1 MKTCFRCCLIFSLL
15 LTFVFIFTTNSY
27 AEDNNSFSNFES
39 QLGIYAGAKYAN
51 RSISNIPVGELIEV
65 KVVDPSKMGSCQK
78 GEIAALI
85 NLGNGEWTITKLAGN
100 NGSSVK
106 LIVQNKDGTMKV
118 TKSGTFVHKVLP

>member
-15 LTFVFIFTTNSY
+15 LTFIFILTTNSY

-39 QLGIYAGAKYAN
+39 QLGIYAGTKYAN
-51 RSISNIPVGELIEV
+51 TSISNIAVGELIEV
-65 KVVDPSKMGSCQK
+65 TVVDPSKMSGCLK
-78 GEIAALI
+78 GEFAALI
-85 NLGNGEWTITKLAGN
+85 NLGNGEWTITKLANG

-118 TKSGTFVHKVLP
+118 TKSGTFVQKVLP